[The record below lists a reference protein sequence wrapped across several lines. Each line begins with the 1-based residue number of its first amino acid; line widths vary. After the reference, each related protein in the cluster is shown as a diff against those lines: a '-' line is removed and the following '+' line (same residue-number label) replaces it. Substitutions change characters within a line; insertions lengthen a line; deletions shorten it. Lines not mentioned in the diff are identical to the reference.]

1 VALISHC
8 ANIDLLT
15 ERKKM
20 TKYKY
25 ISVHTLHFQKTDQ
38 DGNSDGKIYEYLGD
52 HSGFCDG
59 IDNEYLKEIIEDK
72 K

>member
-1 VALISHC
+1 
-8 ANIDLLT
+8 
-15 ERKKM
+15 M

-59 IDNEYLKEIIEDK
+59 IDNEYLKEVKESEK
-72 K
+72 